1 MSGKQDLINILLI
14 NTTISIVA
22 NRSGPTIV
30 RTKSSDI
37 VDPAS
42 SAKLTKHEMQTT
54 IMGIQEDEM
63 VDKDKFISTMMDFFP
78 KYDIDIYKKRLEKLF
93 DWLDQPDLL

>member
-30 RTKSSDI
+30 
-37 VDPAS
+37 
-42 SAKLTKHEMQTT
+42 
-54 IMGIQEDEM
+54 
-63 VDKDKFISTMMDFFP
+63 
-78 KYDIDIYKKRLEKLF
+78 
-93 DWLDQPDLL
+93 